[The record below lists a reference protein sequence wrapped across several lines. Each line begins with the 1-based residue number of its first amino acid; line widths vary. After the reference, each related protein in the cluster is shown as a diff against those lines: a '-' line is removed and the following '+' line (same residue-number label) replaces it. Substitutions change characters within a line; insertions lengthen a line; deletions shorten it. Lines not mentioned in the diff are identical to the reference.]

1 MAHGLRSDGCRANG
15 RRCDT
20 KVEGIMKHVIAMMGL
35 ILAIGAAPAGAQ
47 QPNPG
52 TDPHHPATPPAA
64 STGSPAAGKMPMD
77 MCRQMMT
84 GTPQMMMGGSMMGGD
99 EHKMDPRI
107 MAQMLQMRGEM
118 MKAMGDIMLKH
129 GQKLQDATR

>member
-107 MAQMLQMRGEM
+107 HWSARTCS
-118 MKAMGDIMLKH
+118 I
-129 GQKLQDATR
+129 